1 MLREHYG
8 GESLAFFRLLFLLLL
23 LLLFFNISTYKR
35 EMRDLNK

>member
-23 LLLFFNISTYKR
+23 LLFFNISTYKR